1 MIVIR
6 IANARDLPLIR
17 AIVRG
22 AYAHYVPRV
31 GREPAPMTADYAA
44 LVAAGEVRAAVDGT
58 TVVGVLVLR
67 PVPGAMHLENVA
79 VDPGAQGRGI
89 GGLLV
94 EHAEHEA
101 REAGLPAVELYTNA
115 RMTENLAL
123 YPRLGYVETGRRSED
138 GFDRVFF
145 RKDVADHREPRP

>member
-1 MIVIR
+1 MIAVR
-6 IANARDLPLIR
+6 VADARDLPLIR
-17 AIVRG
+17 TIVRG

-44 LVAAGEVRAAVDGT
+44 LVAAGEVRVAVDGT
-58 TVVGVLVLR
+58 SVVGVLVLR

-79 VDPGAQGRGI
+79 VDPAVQGRGI
-89 GGLLV
+89 GRLLV

-115 RMTENLAL
+115 RMTENVAL
-123 YPRLGYVETGRRSED
+123 YPRLGYVETGRRSDD

-145 RKDVADHREPRP
+145 RKDVADQRP